1 MEIISEGMPATA
13 PAPQSLPRFSDGT
26 INIQQRI
33 SVVRK

>member
-1 MEIISEGMPATA
+1 MEIILEGMPATA
-13 PAPQSLPRFSDGT
+13 PASQSLPRFADGT